1 MIDTNALKAE
11 WVKKGLRQQ
20 DVARIIG
27 ISPKTLSLKL
37 KRGVLGSDEI
47 ELLIAALDID
57 DPINIFF
64 KSAQL
69 YKLQRLYREVRA

>member
-20 DVARIIG
+20 DVAKIIG
-27 ISPKTLSLKL
+27 IAPKTLSLKL

-64 KSAQL
+64 KSA
-69 YKLQRLYREVRA
+69 

>member
-64 KSAQL
+64 KSA
-69 YKLQRLYREVRA
+69 